1 MILLWGVSAEL
12 RPDPQLQDRVFYFK
26 NLKNLS
32 LLIFIKY
39 LLKNNKNNLT
49 NDNRFIILTTDFFR
63 GVFMEEKKIR
73 DLGLKI
79 VYSILSVL
87 WGIAIAGGVLTI
99 VMLVT
104 NLFISNAQMW
114 PIDFVK
120 VNLDLK
126 ALKLDTTLPKNIFLA
141 DNNATVFLYNPSVWL
156 VAISYLKFVLYEAVF
171 AYLVYT
177 TRKIILTV
185 LDENP
190 FTNLNSK
197 RIRWIGT
204 ILVAVPIFT
213 SIFSSLLYWTNL
225 LNLESYNKFTGIK
238 SVYLNL
244 NIFDWN
250 AVLFGFLFIS
260 IAEVFRIG
268 VRIKEEQD
276 LTV

>member
-1 MILLWGVSAEL
+1 ML
-12 RPDPQLQDRVFYFK
+12 Y
-26 NLKNLS
+26 
-32 LLIFIKY
+32 
-39 LLKNNKNNLT
+39 NNPSKIN
-49 NDNRFIILTTDFFR
+49 
-63 GVFMEEKKIR
+63 GVFMKGKKIR
-73 DLGLKI
+73 DIGLKTI
-79 VYSILSVL
+79 YSILSVL

-99 VMLVT
+99 VMFVI
-104 NLFISNAQMW
+104 NLFFIKNSQMW

-120 VNLDLK
+120 VNLDIK

-141 DNNATVFLYNPSVWL
+141 NNNATVILYNPSIWL
-156 VAISYLKFVLYEAVF
+156 VVISYLKFILYEAVF

-185 LDENP
+185 LDESP

-213 SIFSSLLYWTNL
+213 SNFSSLLYWTNL
-225 LNLESYNKFTGIK
+225 LNLESYNKLTGIK

-250 AVLFGFLFIS
+250 AVLFGFLFIAV
-260 IAEVFRIG
+260 AEVFRIG
-268 VRIKEEQD
+268 VKMKEEQD